1 VAAVAAWCLVLR
13 AFVFD
18 SWGAAL
24 AWSPVL
30 LLLLIP
36 GIVLAGFAR
45 RAARLAGLR
54 ERVSREIAGLVESA
68 RADIGGA
75 AGLRGLLGAL
85 GDLREHGE
93 EGRRVAAAVVGTA
106 RVVNPAYLGMVAL
119 AALGAVFVV
128 LLAVAGLVSLAF

>member
-1 VAAVAAWCLVLR
+1 MNASRALGDLLARIEAIAAGVARRVRAAGIAVLVAAVAAWCLVLR

-45 RAARLAGLR
+45 RAARLAGLP
-54 ERVSREIAGLVESA
+54 EATGCV
-68 RADIGGA
+68 
-75 AGLRGLLGAL
+75 
-85 GDLREHGE
+85 
-93 EGRRVAAAVVGTA
+93 
-106 RVVNPAYLGMVAL
+106 
-119 AALGAVFVV
+119 
-128 LLAVAGLVSLAF
+128 